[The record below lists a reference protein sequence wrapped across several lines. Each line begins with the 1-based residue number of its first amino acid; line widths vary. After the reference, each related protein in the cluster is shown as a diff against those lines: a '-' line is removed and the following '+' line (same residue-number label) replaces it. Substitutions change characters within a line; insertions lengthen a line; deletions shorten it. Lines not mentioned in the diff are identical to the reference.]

1 MKKSIILKLILSLSL
16 CSILAGKAQDIKI
29 DRFDKELYNYIK
41 SPSKDQAANLTSKH
55 LSLIDALSQTISSNS
70 QKPAL
75 EILQSY
81 FSHPALNNIYAD
93 VIKQYD
99 DLSIYEKELASMIR
113 IAKEELKTNR
123 TPNFSVHVSGF
134 KENSIYINNT
144 ISLSIDK
151 YMGKD
156 YVPYRRY
163 FRPYQ
168 LQQMQPRMIVKDF
181 TRAWLMA
188 DYIKTETTQG
198 DMLFEMIEHGKLLYA
213 LSILLPQYPESDLIA
228 YTDLEFNWCT
238 NNEKKAWESIVKQN
252 HLYTTDKQVIYNYFN
267 ENPLSNKFLN
277 GAPGQVGSWIGWQI
291 VKQYAKVKKQSLLE
305 IIRTDHQLILKESKY
320 KP

>member
-1 MKKSIILKLILSLSL
+1 MKKSIILKLVLSLSL

-29 DRFDKELYNYIK
+29 DRFDKELYNYITA
-41 SPSKDQAANLTSKH
+41 PSKDHAANLTSKH

-75 EILQSY
+75 EILQNY

-93 VIKQYD
+93 IIKQYD
-99 DLSIYEKELASMIR
+99 DLSIYEKELASMIH

-123 TPNFSVHVSGF
+123 TPNFSVHISGF

-168 LQQMQPRMIVKDF
+168 LQQMQPQMIVKDF

-238 NNEKKAWESIVKQN
+238 SNEKKAWESIVKQN

-291 VKQYAKVKKQSLLE
+291 VKQYAKAKKQSLLE
-305 IIRTDHQLILKESKY
+305 IIRTDHQSILKESKY

>member
-1 MKKSIILKLILSLSL
+1 MKKTIILKLVLSLSL
-16 CSILAGKAQDIKI
+16 CSVLSSNAQDVKI
-29 DRFDKELYNYIK
+29 DRFDKELYSYIK
-41 SPSKDQAANLTSKH
+41 SPSEELSTSLRSKH

-70 QKPAL
+70 KKPAL
-75 EILQSY
+75 ETLRSY
-81 FSHPALNNIYAD
+81 FSHPALNNIYAN
-93 VIKQYD
+93 VVKQYD
-99 DLSIYEKELASMIR
+99 DLSPYEKELASMIHR
-113 IAKEELKTNR
+113 AKENLKINR

-168 LQQMQPRMIVKDF
+168 LQQMQPQMIVKDF
-181 TRAWLMA
+181 ARAWLMA

-198 DMLFEMIEHGKLLYA
+198 DMLFEMIEHGKLFYA
-213 LSILLPQYPESDLIA
+213 LSILLPHHSENELMA
-228 YTDLEFNWCT
+228 YTNDELDWCT

-267 ENPLSNKFLN
+267 ESPLSNKFLN
-277 GAPGQVGSWIGWQI
+277 GAPGQVGSWIGLQI
-291 VKQYAKVKKQSLLE
+291 VKQYAKSTKQGLLD
-305 IIRTDHQLILKESKY
+305 IIRADYQSILKESKY
-320 KP
+320 KH

>member
-1 MKKSIILKLILSLSL
+1 MKKTIILKLVLSLSL
-16 CSILAGKAQDIKI
+16 CSVLSSNAQDVKI

-41 SPSKDQAANLTSKH
+41 SPSEELSTSLMSKH
-55 LSLIDALSQTISSNS
+55 LNLIDALSQTISSNS

-75 EILQSY
+75 ETLRSY
-81 FSHPALNNIYAD
+81 FSHPALTNIYAD
-93 VIKQYD
+93 VVKQYD
-99 DLSIYEKELASMIR
+99 DLSSYEKELASMAHR
-113 IAKEELKTNR
+113 AKKELKINS

-168 LQQMQPRMIVKDF
+168 LQQMQSQMIVKDF

-198 DMLFEMIEHGKLLYA
+198 DMLFEMIEHGKLIYA
-213 LSILLPQYPESDLIA
+213 LSILLPQHSENELMA
-228 YTDLEFNWCT
+228 YTNDELDWCT

-267 ENPLSNKFLN
+267 ESPLSNKFLN
-277 GAPGQVGSWIGWQI
+277 GAPGQVGAWIGLQI
-291 VKQYAKVKKQSLLE
+291 VKQYAKNKKQNLLD
-305 IIRTDHQLILKESKY
+305 IIRADYKSILKESKY